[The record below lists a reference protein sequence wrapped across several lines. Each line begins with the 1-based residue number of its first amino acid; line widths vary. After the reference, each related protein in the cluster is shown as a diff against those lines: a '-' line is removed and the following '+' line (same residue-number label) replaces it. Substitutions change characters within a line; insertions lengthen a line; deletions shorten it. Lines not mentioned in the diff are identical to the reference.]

1 MHTLLLPSALLTV
14 QTLLITD
21 SLFRTTDVKKRKKMV
36 ALVDEVTAG
45 APQDRSHS
53 CFSAERVRGGRLW
66 SLHSLQSLVDAL
78 TVMGV

>member
-1 MHTLLLPSALLTV
+1 MLSFLTVHSLLLPSALLTV

-45 APQDRSHS
+45 AAQPVATAVFQLS
-53 CFSAERVRGGRLW
+53 V
-66 SLHSLQSLVDAL
+66 
-78 TVMGV
+78 